1 METVM
6 AEAVQDTKALIYSCS
21 GCSNIAQLANKVAI
35 ELDREEK
42 AEMSCIAGVGG
53 GVPNLVKKAKSGRP
67 IVALDGCQL
76 HCVQSCLRNQGIEA
90 NKAYTLTNYG
100 IKKQYHMD
108 VLDDD
113 VQRIKTIVLEE
124 LPA

>member
-1 METVM
+1 MWLRLL
-6 AEAVQDTKALIYSCS
+6 KILKLSFIHALDVLTSLS
-21 GCSNIAQLANKVAI
+21 LPNKVAI

-53 GVPNLVKKAKSGRP
+53 GVPSLVKKAKSGRP

-76 HCVQSCLRNQGIEA
+76 HCVQHCLRNQGIEA
-90 NKAYTLTNYG
+90 NKTYTLTDYG

-113 VQRIKTIVLEE
+113 VQRVKTIVLEE

>member
-1 METVM
+1 VAET
-6 AEAVQDTKALIYSCS
+6 VQDTKALIYSCS
-21 GCSNIAQLANKVAI
+21 GCSSIAQLANKVAI

-42 AEMSCIAGVGG
+42 VEMSCIAGVGG
-53 GVPNLVKKAKSGRP
+53 GVPSLVKKAKSGRP

-76 HCVQSCLRNQGIEA
+76 HCVQNCLRIQGIKA

-100 IKKQYHMD
+100 IKKQYHMG
-108 VLDDD
+108 VLDEDI
-113 VQRIKTIVLEE
+113 QRIKAIVLEE